1 MGREVEENMSNETI
15 GSGATKDAIDP
26 GEVQDREDKTQPRRR
41 GGITRRSLIY
51 GAGGIAVL
59 AGLGC
64 LKFTPAEALVRPPGG
79 QDEPSLIANCV
90 RCEKCVEVCPRDAI
104 KLAHIEDGVLS
115 MRTPQMDFYR
125 NYCDFCAEEN
135 GGVPLCAA
143 TCATGALSL
152 SAATAEDIVIGVA
165 NLKRDWCLAY
175 HDTGCHVCYD
185 ACPYEAIELDELHRP
200 YVVEDKCNG
209 CGACEAVCV
218 SLTNASRSLSPD
230 ATTRAIVVEPIQA

>member
-1 MGREVEENMSNETI
+1 MSKGNAEEAVCAQGDCTNAARNHSDQEKKW
-15 GSGATKDAIDP
+15 GQA
-26 GEVQDREDKTQPRRR
+26 
-41 GGITRRSLIY
+41 GITRRSFVL
-51 GAGGIAVL
+51 GAGGITVL

-64 LKFTPAEALVRPPGG
+64 LRFTPAQALVRPPGG
-79 QDEPSLIANCV
+79 QDEESLIANCV

-125 NYCDFCAEEN
+125 NYCDFCVEEN
-135 GGVPLCAA
+135 DGVPLCVAA
-143 TCATGALSL
+143 CATGALSL
-152 SAATAEDIVIGVA
+152 PSKRANGVVIGKA
-165 NLKRDWCLAY
+165 NLKLDWCLAY

-200 YVVEDKCNG
+200 YVVADKCNG

-218 SLTNASRSLSPD
+218 SLTNASRSLASD
-230 ATTRAIVVEPIQA
+230 ATTRAIVIEPVQE